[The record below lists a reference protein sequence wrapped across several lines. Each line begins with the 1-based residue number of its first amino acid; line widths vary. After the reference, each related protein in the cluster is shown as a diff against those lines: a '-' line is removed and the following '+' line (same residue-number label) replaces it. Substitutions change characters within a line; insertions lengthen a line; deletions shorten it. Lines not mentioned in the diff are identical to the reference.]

1 MADPAVRYLW
11 ASLWSTVALL
21 AAVAAVNLVVDPYG
35 VFRVVD
41 VDGFNMLKSQA
52 SERTQLFKHTGVER
66 MRPRALV
73 LGNSRAEIGFDPESP
88 AWPVSALPVFNL
100 ALPGAGISAIAGDFS
115 KALHRSDP
123 RLVVVGLDFLD
134 FRVDPSSDDTFQP
147 PPSMPYPLHDMH
159 ERATALLTM
168 NALVDSLATIRA
180 QHEAYPTGLTDAGF
194 NPKRDYIG
202 VARKEGYF
210 AMFRQRNQENAL
222 AYVRGPK
229 SVYQAGGRPAPG
241 FDAVQNII
249 ALARERG
256 ITLRFVIYP
265 YHAHTLMLFHLTGLW
280 PAYEDWKRELVRRVD
295 AAQGTMDIEL
305 WDFTG
310 FSPYADERVPPPGD
324 TRTELQWYWE
334 AGHFKKSLGD
344 LLLADIFDTHGEGRR
359 WGSRLTEAGIE
370 AHLHQQREARD
381 DYGRSRTDDL
391 NELRGLVFVAA
402 GRR

>member
-1 MADPAVRYLW
+1 MPSAARYLW
-11 ASLWSTVALL
+11 AWFWSTVALL
-21 AAVAAVNLVVDPYG
+21 GAVAAVNLVVDPYG
-35 VFRVVD
+35 VFRIVE
-41 VDGFNMLKSQA
+41 VDGLNRVKSQA
-52 SERTQLFKHTGVER
+52 SERTELFKHTAVER
-66 MRPRALV
+66 MQPSGLV

-88 AWPVSALPVFNL
+88 AWPVWARPAFNL

-115 KALHRSDP
+115 KALHGANP
-123 RLVVVGLDFLD
+123 RLVVVGLDFVD
-134 FRVDPSSDDTFQP
+134 FRVDPSSDDNFQAP
-147 PPSMPYPLHDMH
+147 PPVADPLHEMH

-168 NALVDSLATIRA
+168 NALGDSLATIRA
-180 QHEAYPTGLTDAGF
+180 QHEPYPTGLTDAGF

-202 VARKEGYF
+202 VARREGYF
-210 AMFRQRNQENAL
+210 AMFRQRDQENAL

-241 FDAVQNII
+241 FDAVENII

-280 PAYEDWKRELVRRVD
+280 PAYEDWKRELARRVD
-295 AAQGTMDIEL
+295 SAQGTMDIEL

-344 LLLADIFDTHGEGRR
+344 LLLANIFDTHGEGRR
-359 WGSRLTEAGIE
+359 WGSRLTGTGVE
-370 AHLHQQREARD
+370 AHLQQQREARD
-381 DYGRSRTDDL
+381 DYERSRADDL
-391 NELRGLVFVAA
+391 NELNGLVLVAA